1 LHPELFIMTT
11 QGIKS
16 LARAAR
22 LPLMGGALVL
32 LAAGLAHWLKPDSAT
47 ANAASP
53 PPAQATQAPLKGTG
67 DEVWGANYF
76 PNVKLTDQDGKQLR
90 FFDDMIKGRVVS
102 INFIFT
108 SCSASCGLE
117 TARLREVQQLLGDR
131 IGKDV
136 FFYSISI
143 DPLNDTPGELKK
155 YSAKF
160 GADLPGWRFLT
171 GSPADIT
178 LIRRKLGM
186 YEEDEDIK
194 KNQSDH
200 VLHTMLGN
208 QATGRWMKGSPYED
222 PAFTANQ
229 LGSWLHNYKVA
240 SPKETRFENAPTYVR
255 TQSDG
260 EKLFR
265 HRCSSCHTLDGSK
278 PGSSARAI
286 GPDLDSVSKRR
297 PRAWLERWLRE
308 PDRMLA
314 DKDPIATAMFNQY
327 NKVAMPNLKLDA
339 KDIDRLLTFID
350 EESALP
356 MNQRRVARQ

>member
-1 LHPELFIMTT
+1 MDT
-11 QGIKS
+11 QPLKTLI
-16 LARAAR
+16 RAAR
-22 LPLMGGALVL
+22 LPLTAASLVL
-32 LAAGLAHWLKPDSAT
+32 LVAGVAHWFKPGSPLLNS

-53 PPAQATQAPLKGTG
+53 PAAQAALKGTG

-76 PNVKLTDQDGKQLR
+76 PNVKLTDQDGKTWR

-108 SCSASCGLE
+108 SCSSSCGLE
-117 TARLREVQQLLGDR
+117 TARLREVQQLLGER
-131 IGKDV
+131 LGKDV

-143 DPLNDTPGELKK
+143 DPLTDTPAELKK
-155 YSAKF
+155 YATKF

-171 GSPADIT
+171 GSEADIT

-186 YEEDEDIK
+186 YEDDEDK
-194 KNQSDH
+194 AKNQSDH

-229 LGSWLHNYKVA
+229 LGSWLHNYKFA

-286 GPDLDSVSKRR
+286 GPDLDGLSKRR

-339 KDIDRLLTFID
+339 KDIDRLLSFID